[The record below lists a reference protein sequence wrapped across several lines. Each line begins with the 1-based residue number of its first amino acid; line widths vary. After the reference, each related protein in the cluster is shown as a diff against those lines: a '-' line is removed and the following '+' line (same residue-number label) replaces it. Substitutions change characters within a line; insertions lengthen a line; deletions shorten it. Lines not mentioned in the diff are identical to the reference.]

1 MIQEIITRI
10 TLIYY
15 QIFHAIT
22 FAATPPASSDF
33 NPAGTTDGINSVIDY
48 MKAGVAAGGIIFI
61 VIGGIQ
67 IATAIKSGEQ
77 NPEAITGAIKNIIIG
92 GILLAIDGL
101 IALFT

>member
-1 MIQEIITRI
+1 MIQAMITRL
-10 TLIYY
+10 TFIYY
-15 QIFHAIT
+15 QIFHAV
-22 FAATPPASSDF
+22 ASATPPASTGFD
-33 NPAGTTDGINSVIDY
+33 PTGTSDGINAITDY
-48 MKAGVAAGGIIFI
+48 IKAGVLAGGVIFI

-101 IALFT
+101 VALFT